1 MTWTILGIRMTLDT
15 SILVSW
21 NYPFW
26 IVNCKFEPYLSGIQ
40 LVVGTWLWAMAD
52 GEVNEEKPT
61 KMGAK
66 TLARCWGT
74 NKTCRSSAPK
84 IEHETHRWIRNLWST
99 CRNMAGTCCSWLTQ
113 SFLHSK
119 ETKGLS
125 SDRESSPEGQKLQET
140 PCFGG
145 NYHAFNRRLWHP
157 QFIALNA
164 SPTFL
169 AEGVVSEVLALAMA
183 QCANALPAHSLLAFS
198 AFFALPEAQGSCWDA
213 LWKKVNTRS
222 FWRQGVEKATQK
234 RLYKPWDLRRFKHW

>member
-1 MTWTILGIRMTLDT
+1 MTDPILFAL
-15 SILVSW
+15 
-21 NYPFW
+21 
-26 IVNCKFEPYLSGIQ
+26 
-40 LVVGTWLWAMAD
+40 
-52 GEVNEEKPT
+52 
-61 KMGAK
+61 
-66 TLARCWGT
+66 
-74 NKTCRSSAPK
+74 
-84 IEHETHRWIRNLWST
+84 
-99 CRNMAGTCCSWLTQ
+99 
-113 SFLHSK
+113 K
-119 ETKGLS
+119 ETKGAQILRGFPLWLRLVVVGWIAELS

-145 NYHAFNRRLWHP
+145 NYHAFNCRLWHL

-198 AFFALPEAQGSCWDA
+198 AFFALPEAGSCWDA
-213 LWKKVNTRS
+213 LWKKVKTRS